1 MERRSKNI
9 REPAEEDQHP
19 KVEFQI
25 RGNKMEGSKERISPN
40 QSRDQLPDHRS
51 SQRPVIMDK
60 NRPTHNSTLWWN
72 FKILRPK
79 ERQVSREK
87 KQLFSHSVM
96 SDSLWPRGL
105 QHTRPPCPSLTPGVC
120 PSSCPLNQWCHP
132 TISYSITLFYFCLQF
147 FPQQSRTQKIKN
159 NFRLLTCDG
168 GSQNTMN
175 LWLWEDY
182 FQPTNLHRA
191 RDQFTKSW
199 SEDILKHANSQQM
212 YLPSLSATNWIIHC
226 LKKQD

>member
-1 MERRSKNI
+1 MTERSKNI
-9 REPAEEDQHP
+9 SEPAEEDQHP

-40 QSRDQLPDHRS
+40 QSRHQLPDHRS

-147 FPQQSRTQKIKN
+147 FPSRVSPKRSRITSGFSPVMVEVKIQWIYDSGKIISNLQMCTEPEINLLRVGVKTFWNMQIHSKCISLLYQQ
-159 NFRLLTCDG
+159 LTG
-168 GSQNTMN
+168 
-175 LWLWEDY
+175 
-182 FQPTNLHRA
+182 
-191 RDQFTKSW
+191 
-199 SEDILKHANSQQM
+199 
-212 YLPSLSATNWIIHC
+212 
-226 LKKQD
+226 